1 MKKII
6 NYTFISL
13 LGLSV
18 ISCELQEEVFSNIT
32 SENFYQTSGDAE
44 TALIAAYDPIATM
57 YNAAVHSVDF
67 STDQIYPRPVVARD
81 TYTLFSY
88 DPNYSA
94 QKSFSREFESPV
106 QLWRSCYSGIERANW
121 VIFKVPDIAMNEGR
135 KSGILG
141 EAYFLRAFY
150 HWMLT
155 KNFGEVVV
163 KVNPSQSEADAYLGK
178 STVKEVYAQI
188 YADLDA
194 AIQAL
199 PAYSQQVPQFGRP
212 SKEAAMALYAK
223 AALYNEDYPKALQMA
238 ESVIN
243 SGSYRLLENVEDVFD
258 VTKEAMARAEN
269 IWSFESIRAVP
280 GRISQ
285 VHSLYGPANSTG
297 AEYGN
302 SSFGSAFAYQKF
314 YDSFDPLDER
324 RKLLATSFINRSGTV
339 VPQAGITPITTEG
352 VLVRKF
358 RDPNSIGGSYETN
371 LTIIRM
377 ADVYLIAAEA
387 EARAAGAT
395 AKAYEYINVVRRR
408 AKLEDL
414 TPGLSAEQF
423 VDAVIQER
431 SWELFAE
438 ADRWYDLT
446 RTGKFL
452 TLVPSATNNVFPTR
466 TPEAKHRYFPIP
478 LDEIQANPNLVQN
491 PEWE

>member
-1 MKKII
+1 MKKFNIHII
-6 NYTFISL
+6 ISL
-13 LGLSV
+13 LGFSLV
-18 ISCELQEEVFSNIT
+18 SCELNEEVFSNIT
-32 SENFYQTSGDAE
+32 SENFYRTSGDAE
-44 TALIAAYDPIATM
+44 TALIAAYDPVATM

-67 STDQIYPRPVVARD
+67 CTDQVYPRPVVARD
-81 TYTLFSY
+81 TYTLFTY
-88 DPNYSA
+88 DPNYSS

-106 QLWRSCYSGIERANW
+106 QLWRSCYSGIERTNW
-121 VIFKVPDIAMNEGR
+121 VLFKVPAITMNEAR
-135 KSGILG
+135 KSAILG

-155 KNFGEVVV
+155 KSFGEVVV

-178 STVKEVYAQI
+178 STIKEVYAQI

-199 PAYSQQVPQFGRP
+199 PSYSQQVPQFGRP

-223 AALYNEDYPKALQMA
+223 AALYNEDYPKSLQMA

-243 SGSYRLLENVEDVFD
+243 SGAYRLLDNVEDVFD
-258 VTKEAMARAEN
+258 VSKETMARAEN

-285 VHSLYGPANSTG
+285 VHSLYGPPNSAG
-297 AEYGN
+297 VEYGN
-302 SSFGSAFAYQKF
+302 SSFGSAFAYKKF
-314 YDSFDPLDER
+314 YDSFDPKDER
-324 RKLLATSFINRSGTV
+324 RKLLAISYINRSGAV
-339 VPQAGITPITTEG
+339 VPQSGITPITPEG

-387 EARAAGAT
+387 EARASGPS
-395 AKAYEYINVVRRR
+395 AKAYGYVNVVRRR
-408 AKLEDL
+408 AKLQDL
-414 TPGLSAEQF
+414 TPGLATQQF

-452 TLVPSATNNVFPTR
+452 TLIPLATNNVFPTR
-466 TPEAKHRYFPIP
+466 TPQSKHRYFPIP
-478 LDEIQANPNLVQN
+478 LDEVQANPQLVQN
-491 PEWE
+491 PAWE

>member
-1 MKKII
+1 MKKYISYI
-6 NYTFISL
+6 VISL
-13 LGLSV
+13 IGICLV
-18 ISCELQEEVFSNIT
+18 SCELEEEVFSIIST
-32 SENFYQTSGDAE
+32 ENFYKTSGDAE

-57 YNAAVHSVDF
+57 YNAAVHAVDF
-67 STDQIYPRPVVARD
+67 STDQVYPRPVVARD
-81 TYTLFSY
+81 TYTLFTY
-88 DPNYSA
+88 DPNFSA
-94 QKSFSREFESPV
+94 QRSFNREFESPLQV
-106 QLWRSCYSGIERANW
+106 WRSCYTGIERVNW
-121 VIFKVPDIAMNEGR
+121 VLLKVPDITMNESR
-135 KSGILG
+135 KTAILG

-155 KNFGEVVV
+155 KNFGQVVV
-163 KVNPSQSEADAYLGK
+163 KTSPSTSEAESYNGK
-178 STVKEVYAQI
+178 STIPEVYAQI

-223 AALYNEDYPKALQMA
+223 AALYNEDFPKSLQMA

-243 SGSYRLLENVEDVFD
+243 SGSYRILENYEDVFD
-258 VTKEAMARAEN
+258 INKETFARAEN

-280 GRISQ
+280 GRVSQ
-285 VHSLYGPANSTG
+285 VHSLYGPLNGSG
-297 AEYGN
+297 LEFGN

-314 YDSFDPLDER
+314 YDSFDPNDDR
-324 RKLLATSFINRSGTV
+324 RKLLATSFINRSGVV
-339 VPQAGITPITTEG
+339 VPQENITPITTEG

-358 RDPNSIGGSYETN
+358 RDPNSIGGAYETN

-377 ADVYLIAAEA
+377 ADVFLIAAEA
-387 EARAAGAT
+387 EARANGAT
-395 AKAYEYINVVRRR
+395 AKAYNYINIVRSR
-408 AKLEDL
+408 AKLQDL
-414 TPGLSAEQF
+414 TPGLSPTQF

-452 TLVPSATNNVFPTR
+452 ALIPLATNPVFPTR
-466 TPEAKHRYFPIP
+466 TVQPKHRFFPIP
-478 LDEIQANPNLVQN
+478 LDEVLANPNLEQN
-491 PEWE
+491 PDWN

>member
-1 MKKII
+1 MKKFNIHII
-6 NYTFISL
+6 ISL
-13 LGLSV
+13 LGFSIV
-18 ISCELQEEVFSNIT
+18 SCELNEEVFSNIT
-32 SENFYQTSGDAE
+32 SENFYRTSGDAE
-44 TALIAAYDPIATM
+44 TALISAYDPVATM

-67 STDQIYPRPVVARD
+67 CTDQVYPRPVVARD
-81 TYTLFSY
+81 TYTLFTY
-88 DPNYSA
+88 DPNYSS

-106 QLWRSCYSGIERANW
+106 QLWRSCYSGIERTNW
-121 VIFKVPDIAMNEGR
+121 VLFKVPAITMNEAR
-135 KSGILG
+135 KSAILG

-155 KNFGEVVV
+155 KSFGEVVV

-178 STVKEVYAQI
+178 STIKEVYAQI

-199 PAYSQQVPQFGRP
+199 PSYSQQVPQFGRP

-223 AALYNEDYPKALQMA
+223 AALYNEDYPKSMQMA

-243 SGSYRLLENVEDVFD
+243 SGAYRLLDNVEDVFD
-258 VTKEAMARAEN
+258 VSKETMARAEN

-285 VHSLYGPANSTG
+285 VHSLYGPPNSAG
-297 AEYGN
+297 VEYGN
-302 SSFGSAFAYQKF
+302 SSFGSAFAYKKF
-314 YDSFDPLDER
+314 YDSFDPKDER
-324 RKLLATSFINRSGTV
+324 RKLLAISYINRSGAV
-339 VPQAGITPITTEG
+339 VPQSGITPITPEG

-387 EARAAGAT
+387 EARASGPS
-395 AKAYEYINVVRRR
+395 AKAYGYINIVRRR
-408 AKLEDL
+408 AKLPDL
-414 TPGLSAEQF
+414 TSGLATQQF

-452 TLVPSATNNVFPTR
+452 TLIPLATNNVFPTR
-466 TPEAKHRYFPIP
+466 TPQAKHRYFPIP
-478 LDEIQANPNLVQN
+478 LDEVQANPQLVQN
-491 PEWE
+491 PAWE